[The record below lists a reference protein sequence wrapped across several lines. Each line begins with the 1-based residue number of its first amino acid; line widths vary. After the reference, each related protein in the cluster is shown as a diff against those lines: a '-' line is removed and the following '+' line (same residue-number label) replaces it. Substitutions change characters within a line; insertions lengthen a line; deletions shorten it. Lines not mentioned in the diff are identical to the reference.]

1 MAGALGEGGTAQA
14 TTGRS
19 TLIASRHPL
28 TLVTR
33 ESRPLELTA
42 DNACLLLQDVHAPFA
57 DPAHGWLARRVKQKV
72 LTREFDEY
80 FDLLAILSGN
90 IPKVLGAARSLGM
103 GVVYASLGYRD
114 GDVSEFQRA
123 TGWLWDLGGGD
134 GGYLPA
140 WEPLEHELV
149 LPKPGWSALSNP
161 AFASHLSENGLTNV
175 VVLGTMLDFGISQ
188 TCLELSDRGIGSLV
202 VSDAVA
208 ALTRAGQDYV
218 SANIAHGLIKLRTTG
233 EVLDLL
239 GVVEKQGAVLI

>member
-1 MAGALGEGGTAQA
+1 MGERGTAQ
-14 TTGRS
+14 TKTGRR
-19 TLIASRHPL
+19 TLIAQRHPL

-33 ESRPLELTA
+33 ESRPLTLTVS
-42 DNACLLLQDVHAPFA
+42 NSCLLLQDVHAPLV
-57 DPAHGWLARRVKQKV
+57 DPEHGWLARRVARKV

-80 FDLLAILSGN
+80 FELLAIISGN
-90 IPKVLGAARSLGM
+90 IPKVLGAARRVGM

-114 GDVSEFQRA
+114 DDASEFQRA
-123 TGWLWDLGGGD
+123 TGWLWDLGGCD
-134 GGYLPA
+134 GGYLPV

-161 AFASHLSENGLTNV
+161 AFASYVAEKGLTNV

-208 ALTRAGQDYV
+208 ALTRAGQDYM

-233 EVLDLL
+233 EVLDLFE
-239 GVVEKQGAVLI
+239 VVEKQGAVLI